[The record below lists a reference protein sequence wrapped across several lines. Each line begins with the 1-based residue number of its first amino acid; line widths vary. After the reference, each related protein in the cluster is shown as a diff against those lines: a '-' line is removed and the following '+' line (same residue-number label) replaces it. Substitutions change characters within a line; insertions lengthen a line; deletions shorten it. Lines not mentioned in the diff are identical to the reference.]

1 MSEDLSFLA
10 HFITEDLYLIKEESS
25 TVEVKTVIE
34 PVKAAQPVVKV
45 SLAEEKATKVE
56 EKEQIYIKP
65 LPTEGNNLKHCLIFF
80 ESSQN
85 HLEASKKAFLLK
97 ILASVKRSLDDVLL
111 VNVKEASK
119 EQIDAVLSEFNH
131 RHVLAFATTKLDS
144 IISTPRYEVKEDA
157 KKFYLKA
164 DDLGQIEATVELKKS
179 LWAGL
184 QKMFL

>member
-10 HFITEDLYLIKEESS
+10 HFITEDLYLIKEERSI
-25 TVEVKTVIE
+25 VEVTAVVEPAKTV
-34 PVKAAQPVVKV
+34 QPIVEVN
-45 SLAEEKATKVE
+45 SAEEKTAQVE

-65 LPTEGNNLKHCLIFF
+65 LPTEGHNLKHCLIFF

-85 HLEASKKAFLLK
+85 NLEASKKAFLLK
-97 ILASVKRSLDDVLL
+97 ILTAVKRGVDDVLL

-164 DDLGQIEATVELKKS
+164 DDLGKIEETVELKKS